1 MTAADSGGEPPSLS
15 PDCPLHSAGSSSE
28 KRTGMVYLDA
38 LAEPRHS
45 ANHQPVIGNLFR
57 SSLGAWGSG
66 ILGR

>member
-45 ANHQPVIGNLFR
+45 ANHQPVIGDRRAGVLMP
-57 SSLGAWGSG
+57 SDLVGHA
-66 ILGR
+66 L